1 MSRSKS
7 KSSKSKNT
15 RGAHRPPAPDA
26 RAAQLATLHARARE
40 LNMSTEQSEFVASLL
55 ASFAQLGG
63 ERDILASEHDVLAS
77 EHKELVRTQA
87 ALAAELE
94 RAELR
99 IKKLLF
105 VRYGH
110 KTEKL
115 TRDELMQ
122 LMLSFGA
129 TAEEAAA
136 EEPNIPHPPA
146 PEEPVEPAPAE
157 PEPAANDKPKKKR
170 PNHPGRTALS
180 PNLERVITLVPVP
193 ADQRRC
199 VCCQH
204 EMHSVKFVDHE
215 RIEYV
220 PAKVVVHVERREV
233 LACKQSACRG
243 DMTTAPRTDEDGSR
257 RRAGASLLAQLIE
270 AKCDDGLPV
279 ERQRDQW
286 LRLGFEVPANTLY
299 TYWRHGTSLLV
310 PLAKVVLATVLAE
323 PIVGVDDTGMPVL
336 DKSRKAGIYKG
347 HLWCFTG
354 KRLVAYAFTE
364 SWSADEVAPFLFAI
378 EGFIQCDDYKG
389 YSREL
394 EMPDGER
401 RVLVLPEQRLGC
413 LMHVRRRFH
422 EALKLGDKRAARGIE
437 LIAELYE
444 VERAAKEQGL
454 DADARLALRAERS
467 LPVLDQFDAWVD
479 ALKPTCLPTSP
490 LGKAVGYATH
500 QRPFVRRCFTDGR
513 FEIDNGHTERVLRE
527 PCIGRKNYLFTGSA
541 DAAER
546 LAAAYTLVQ
555 SCRMLGFGARDY
567 LIDVLSKLDAGW
579 PMRRIAEL
587 VPDRWALERGLLTQR
602 EQT

>member
-1 MSRSKS
+1 MSRVKS
-7 KSSKSKNT
+7 KAGKARSQVQA
-15 RGAHRPPAPDA
+15 RGAKSTNPPEPLPPAIAALRA
-26 RAAQLATLHARARE
+26 RAQE
-40 LNMSTEQSEFVASLL
+40 LSMTTEQSALVESLL
-55 ASFAQLGG
+55 DTVYGLTN
-63 ERDILASEHDVLAS
+63 ER
-77 EHKELVRTQA
+77 T

-94 RAELR
+94 RTELR
-99 IKKLLF
+99 LKKALF
-105 VRYGH
+105 LRYGH

-122 LMLSFGA
+122 LVLSFGA
-129 TAEEAAA
+129 TEEEAKAQ
-136 EEPNIPHPPA
+136 EPVVPHAPA
-146 PEEPVEPAPAE
+146 PEEAVETTPAH
-157 PEPAANDKPKKKR
+157 PEPTSSSKPKKKR

-180 PNLERVITLVPVP
+180 PNLERIITTVQVPVE
-193 ADQRRC
+193 QRRC
-199 VCCQH
+199 VCCQQ
-204 EMHSVKFVDHE
+204 EMQVVGVVQHE
-215 RIEYV
+215 RVEYV
-220 PAKVVVHVERREV
+220 PAKVVVHVEQREK
-233 LACKQSACRG
+233 LACKQTGCRG
-243 DMTTAPRTDEDGSR
+243 DITTAPRHEQSST

-299 TYWRHGTSLLV
+299 TYWTHATSLLV
-310 PLAKVVLATVLAE
+310 PLAKVVLSMVLAE
-323 PIVGVDDTGMPVL
+323 AIVGVDDTSMPVL

-364 SWSADEVAPFLFAI
+364 SWSADEVAPFLLMVD
-378 EGFIQCDDYKG
+378 GFIQCDDYKG
-389 YSREL
+389 YSREFEL
-394 EMPDGER
+394 PDGER
-401 RVLVLPEQRLGC
+401 RALVLPGQRLGC

-437 LIAELYE
+437 LIALLYE
-444 VERAAKEQGL
+444 VERAAKEKGL
-454 DADARLALRAERS
+454 DTQARMALRTECS

-555 SCRMLGFGARDY
+555 SCRQLGFGARDY
-567 LIDVLSKLDAGW
+567 LVDVLTKLDAGW
-579 PMRRIAEL
+579 PMRRIAQL

-602 EQT
+602 EHA